1 MRETIRKTGVDA
13 ISDVNLLEYM
23 LFYSIPRKDTNE
35 IAHRLLDAFGSLN
48 GVFNATYEQL
58 LNVEGMGEN
67 SALFISLIPGL
78 CRRYIE
84 SGYSKKINLSEPEDM
99 LEYIKSKYYGEVKEV
114 AYVVCLD
121 ALGNLL
127 NCFKLGEGSAETV
140 SFDKRAILEMVLRV
154 KADAVVLAHNH
165 PNGVAAPSKD
175 DVNVTTEFTTVFRKV
190 GIKFVDHII
199 IAGNDAFSFATSYK
213 YSKLFL

>member
-1 MRETIRKTGVDA
+1 M
-13 ISDVNLLEYM
+13 
-23 LFYSIPRKDTNE
+23 
-35 IAHRLLDAFGSLN
+35 
-48 GVFNATYEQL
+48 
-58 LNVEGMGEN
+58 
-67 SALFISLIPGL
+67 
-78 CRRYIE
+78 
-84 SGYSKKINLSEPEDM
+84 
-99 LEYIKSKYYGEVKEV
+99 
-114 AYVVCLD
+114 
-121 ALGNLL
+121 
-127 NCFKLGEGSAETV
+127 